1 MITCARM
8 PEGIWQLPA
17 EFDGLGDAV
26 CRAVLCL
33 ALGTPGGTDMQI
45 DRRKLLQT
53 AAAGALPLSKARAAQ
68 PTIKIGVLNDL
79 SGPYRDLGGMS
90 DVNCVRQAVQEFG
103 SKGFYVEVVYAD
115 HQNKPD
121 VGVGIA
127 RQWLDRD
134 GVDMIADVPSS
145 AVALAVNEVCRDK
158 NKAYVNTGAG
168 TTDLTGRM
176 CAPTTIHWT
185 YDTYMLAK
193 STGEA
198 TVKQGGDTWYFITAD
213 YVFGKQLQRDTAQFI
228 TQAGAKVLGASVYPF
243 PGTTDFASFLASA
256 RASGAKVLGFA
267 NAGMDLANSVKQ
279 AREFGLTQT
288 MRMSALL
295 VYLPDVHGLGLDI
308 AQGLTL
314 TETFYWDLND
324 RTRAFTNRV
333 KSKLPNYPHMG
344 NAGVYAASLH
354 YLKAVADLGVVAAK
368 QDGRAVVA
376 RMKAMPTNDDCFGQQ
391 RIREDG
397 LFVCP
402 SYLFQVKSPEESTHP
417 WDCYKLLA
425 MTPADEAWEPLDEEQ
440 CAMLKAGHIGAQIAK

>member
-1 MITCARM
+1 
-8 PEGIWQLPA
+8 
-17 EFDGLGDAV
+17 
-26 CRAVLCL
+26 
-33 ALGTPGGTDMQI
+33 MQI
-45 DRRKLLQT
+45 SRRKLLQS
-53 AAAGALPLSKARAAQ
+53 AATGALPFSKARAARQ
-68 PTIKIGVLNDL
+68 TIKIGVLNDQ
-79 SGPYRDLGGMS
+79 SGPYRDLGGMA

-103 SKGFYVEVVYAD
+103 SRGFDIEVIYAD

-134 GVDMIADVPSS
+134 GVDMIADVPNS
-145 AVALAVNEVCRDK
+145 AVALAVNEVCREK
-158 NKAYVNTGAG
+158 NKAYVNTGAA

-176 CAPTTIHWT
+176 CAPITIHWT
-185 YDTYMLAK
+185 YDTFMLAK

-198 TVKQGGDTWYFITAD
+198 MARSGGDTWYFITAD
-213 YVFGKQLQRDTAQFI
+213 YVFGKQLQRDTSRFV

-267 NAGMDLANSVKQ
+267 NAGTDLANSIKQ

-295 VYLPDVHGLGLDI
+295 VFLPDIHGLGLDV

-324 RTRAFTNRV
+324 RTRALTNRV
-333 KSKLPNYPHMG
+333 KGKLANYPHMG

-354 YLKAVADLGVVAAK
+354 YLKAVADIGVAAAK
-368 QDGRAVVA
+368 QDGGAVVT
-376 RMKAMPTNDDCFGQQ
+376 RMKALPTDDDCFGRQH
-391 RIREDG
+391 IREDG
-397 LFVCP
+397 LFLCP
-402 SYLFQVKSPEESTHP
+402 AYLFQVKSPTESTHP
-417 WDCYKLLA
+417 WDYYKLMA
-425 MTPADEAWEPLDEEQ
+425 TTPADEAWEPLAESQ
-440 CAMLKAGHIGAQIAK
+440 CALLKSGRMDGQLRQ